1 MSMSKEL
8 LDKYFKGQC
17 SPEEK
22 LAVSKFLKDANDLP
36 EYLLG
41 KNEWDELTAA
51 NISSEKT
58 EEMFA
63 AVKKQIQPH
72 VYKLG
77 WMKKISAAAVILALL
92 SIGLWKVNQNST
104 DFTPV
109 NIQVQS
115 QQKTASIYWK
125 SVVNYTDYSQE
136 IKLPDNSIVKI
147 YPGGELRYTLPFGKD
162 KRELYLKGKSFF
174 QVTKDKVHPFVV
186 YANGIST
193 TALGTSFTITALEK
207 GKFIKVQL
215 HTGKVWVKNIDSAH
229 QMRHFSKILLPG
241 NELVYNL
248 KLNKVKVSD
257 SRIEIRQDNKIKELN
272 FTQASLAEV
281 FARLEEHYK
290 VKIKYRADDLK
301 EMSFTGSLKLTRSI
315 DTILEEIAELNKLKQ
330 TKTNDGYLISK

>member
-22 LAVSKFLKDANDLP
+22 LVVSKFLKGADDLP
-36 EYLLG
+36 EYLLD
-41 KNEWDELTAA
+41 KNEWDEVTAA

-63 AVKKQIQPH
+63 VVKKPIQPH
-72 VYKLG
+72 AYKLD
-77 WMKKISAAAVILALL
+77 WMKKVSAAAVILALL

-104 DFTPV
+104 DFAPV
-109 NIQVQS
+109 NIQIQPL
-115 QQKTASIYWK
+115 QKTASVYWK
-125 SVVNYTDYSQE
+125 SIVNYTDYSQE
-136 IKLPDNSIVKI
+136 IKLPDHSVVKI

-257 SRIEIRQDNKIKELN
+257 SKIEIRQEDEIKELN
-272 FTQASLAEV
+272 FTQASLVDV

-301 EMSFTGSLKLTRSI
+301 EMSFTGSLKLTTSI

-330 TKTNDGYLISK
+330 TKTNGGYLISK

>member
-1 MSMSKEL
+1 MSKEL

-22 LAVSKFLKDANDLP
+22 LVVNKFLQETKDLP
-36 EYLLG
+36 EYLLD
-41 KNEWDELTAA
+41 KNEWDEAQVA
-51 NISSEKT
+51 NISVAKT

-63 AVKKQIQPH
+63 MVKKHTQPRF
-72 VYKLG
+72 YKLG
-77 WMKKISAAAVILALL
+77 WMKRISAAALILAIL
-92 SIGLWKVNQNST
+92 SIGLWKLNQNAR
-104 DFTPV
+104 DFTPAK
-109 NIQVQS
+109 VQS
-115 QQKTASIYWK
+115 QINQKAASIQWK
-125 SVVNYTDYSQE
+125 SVVNYTEYNQE
-136 IKLPDNSIVKI
+136 IKLPDSSTVKI
-147 YPGGELRYTLPFGKD
+147 YPGAELRYTLPFGKE

-193 TALGTSFTITALEK
+193 TALGTSFTITAKEK

-215 HTGKVWVKNIDSAH
+215 HTGKVWVKNIDSA
-229 QMRHFSKILLPG
+229 QQIMHFNKILLPG

-248 KLNKVKVSD
+248 KLNKVKVSN
-257 SRIEIRQDNKIKELN
+257 SRIEIRQEYKIKELN
-272 FTQASLAEV
+272 FTQASLVDV
-281 FARLEEHYK
+281 FTRLEEHYK

-301 EMSFTGSLKLTRSI
+301 EMSFTGSLKLTTSV